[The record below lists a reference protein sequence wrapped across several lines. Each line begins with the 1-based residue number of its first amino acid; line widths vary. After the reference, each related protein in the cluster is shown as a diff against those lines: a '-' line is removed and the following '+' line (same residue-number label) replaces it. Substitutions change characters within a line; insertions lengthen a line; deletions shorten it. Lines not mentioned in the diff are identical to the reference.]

1 MDSSNIKKYAELM
14 QETGLTG
21 LEIKENDTFL
31 RLERNIP
38 AQQIVLPQDLTAMQ
52 PQAAMPVQQ
61 TGEQAAARQ
70 SVQSAQSAQPAQNGA
85 EADDDIKI
93 VSPMVGV
100 FHAAS
105 EEGGAPLVK
114 VGDQISKGDTVCII
128 EAMKLMN
135 ELVAEEEGTLDEICV
150 EDGQIVEYG
159 TVLFRIRK

>member
-38 AQQIVLPQDLTAMQ
+38 AQQIVLPQDLAAVQPTAM
-52 PQAAMPVQQ
+52 MPAQQ

-70 SVQSAQSAQPAQNGA
+70 SVQSVQTAQNGA

-105 EEGGAPLVK
+105 EEGGAPFVK

-159 TVLFRIRK
+159 TVLFRIKK

>member
-38 AQQIVLPQDLTAMQ
+38 AQQIVLPQDLAAVQ
-52 PQAAMPVQQ
+52 PQAAIPAQQ

-70 SVQSAQSAQPAQNGA
+70 SVQTAQPAQNGA
-85 EADDDIKI
+85 ESDDDIKI

-105 EEGGAPLVK
+105 EEGGAPFVK

-135 ELVAEEEGTLDEICV
+135 ELIAEEDGTLDEICV
-150 EDGQIVEYG
+150 EEGQVVEYG
-159 TVLFRIRK
+159 TVLFRIKK